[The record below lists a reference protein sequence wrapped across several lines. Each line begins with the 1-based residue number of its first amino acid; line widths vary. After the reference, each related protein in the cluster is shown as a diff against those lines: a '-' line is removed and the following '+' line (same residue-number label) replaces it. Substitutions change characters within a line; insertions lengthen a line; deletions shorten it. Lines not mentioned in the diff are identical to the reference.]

1 MFQVTQCAFL
11 HAFKFNVDIKAI
23 DIQRARDHG
32 LASYNDMRSYCGI
45 KRAKNFTDFLDVM
58 DRDVSFFFN
67 ISLFNKSCYS
77 SWLHS
82 HGIIYLNC

>member
-58 DRDVSFFFN
+58 DRDVSFFFILVCLIN
-67 ISLFNKSCYS
+67 RVTVRGYIRME
-77 SWLHS
+77 
-82 HGIIYLNC
+82 